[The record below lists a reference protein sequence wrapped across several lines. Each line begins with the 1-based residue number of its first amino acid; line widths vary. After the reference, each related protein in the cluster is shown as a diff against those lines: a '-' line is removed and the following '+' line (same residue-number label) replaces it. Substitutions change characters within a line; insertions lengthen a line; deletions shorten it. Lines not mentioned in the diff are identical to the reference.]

1 MAETGRSIEQQHAL
15 LLDPL
20 QGLSENAPIP
30 HAASNFDL
38 HGAENNMDRLRSEL
52 AALELQ
58 LSRER
63 EGLRFEMDRTN
74 ERRTQLLAIAFG
86 LAMLTTA
93 FSLWLLR
100 RNILGR
106 REEARLRLIA
116 ERSTDIAAVPKPQ
129 SG

>member
-1 MAETGRSIEQQHAL
+1 
-15 LLDPL
+15 
-20 QGLSENAPIP
+20 
-30 HAASNFDL
+30 
-38 HGAENNMDRLRSEL
+38 MDRIH
-52 AALELQ
+52 
-58 LSRER
+58 
-63 EGLRFEMDRTN
+63 

-106 REEARLRLIA
+106 RKEARLRLIA